1 MGYYFFIYTF
11 EEQFI
16 VKQSKVI
23 LNKLKV
29 KPMVEYICWT
39 NNTVT
44 ENTFLVAACFD
55 GYRM

>member
-29 KPMVEYICWT
+29 KPMVE
-39 NNTVT
+39 
-44 ENTFLVAACFD
+44 
-55 GYRM
+55 